1 MEKKEIKN
9 NEKRKID
16 NKAKKRE
23 IDNNE
28 KKEKV
33 K

>member
-23 IDNNE
+23 IDNNA
-28 KKEKV
+28 KKKN
-33 K
+33 